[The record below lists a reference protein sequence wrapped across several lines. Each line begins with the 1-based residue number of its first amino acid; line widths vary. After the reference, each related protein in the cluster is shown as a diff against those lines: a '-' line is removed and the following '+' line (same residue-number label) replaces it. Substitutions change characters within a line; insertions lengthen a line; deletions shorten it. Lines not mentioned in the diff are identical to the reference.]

1 MKFLRVGGV
10 LCLCALL
17 GISSLGQNVIPA
29 GDDAERP
36 CLFKMGMAVMG
47 LATRALHFGN
57 PFRNLSVVQ
66 LNSLTFFLLNNPFVF
81 LGFLNEILGNA
92 STPLTVAA
100 PIIGSVQVDR
110 DFDGT
115 LDATHNILAEN
126 QNSAFLDFNNNGTFN
141 QDTDVQLSY
150 ESSDDTFHISNLT
163 TTPSPGGQFQIDFL
177 LPIFEIQEGTASP
190 GLNPL
195 GGADPL
201 GLNLSMDIFSD
212 VPQFQQLRLNKLLL
226 INTVIL
232 PHVPFGVAGALQL
245 ATQIVVN
252 NPFQAPVEATMA
264 FSSSANGT
272 PANVNLGGTT
282 ANRHV
287 VTIPARSSRLFET
300 ASSGDIKL
308 TWGYLHANQPLG
320 VSSNFLTRDTTNEGR
335 IAAEAGIAAS
345 GVDTVH
351 ILNISRNNA
360 GVGTAVAMCNATN
373 KNAQITLTLTRS
385 TVAASAVLAASAV
398 SSGKSF
404 RFSMPQGVDEDQ
416 VIATATTTL
425 NSQTQVARF
434 FEEFFSDGAVPAG
447 PVAGS
452 LYVHSDTDVAVTSLK
467 TVDRVQSSSLP
478 AGSVGGQ

>member
-163 TTPSPGGQFQIDFL
+163 TTPSPRRTVPNR
-177 LPIFEIQEGTASP
+177 LPSSDLRDPGRDGLTWFE
-190 GLNPL
+190 
-195 GGADPL
+195 
-201 GLNLSMDIFSD
+201 
-212 VPQFQQLRLNKLLL
+212 
-226 INTVIL
+226 
-232 PHVPFGVAGALQL
+232 PFGRSRP
-245 ATQIVVN
+245 TWFE
-252 NPFQAPVEATMA
+252 PF
-264 FSSSANGT
+264 
-272 PANVNLGGTT
+272 
-282 ANRHV
+282 
-287 VTIPARSSRLFET
+287 
-300 ASSGDIKL
+300 
-308 TWGYLHANQPLG
+308 
-320 VSSNFLTRDTTNEGR
+320 
-335 IAAEAGIAAS
+335 
-345 GVDTVH
+345 
-351 ILNISRNNA
+351 
-360 GVGTAVAMCNATN
+360 
-373 KNAQITLTLTRS
+373 
-385 TVAASAVLAASAV
+385 
-398 SSGKSF
+398 
-404 RFSMPQGVDEDQ
+404 
-416 VIATATTTL
+416 
-425 NSQTQVARF
+425 
-434 FEEFFSDGAVPAG
+434 DGH
-447 PVAGS
+447 
-452 LYVHSDTDVAVTSLK
+452 LL
-467 TVDRVQSSSLP
+467 
-478 AGSVGGQ
+478 